1 MALHFPP
8 ALLCSPRFS
17 SSSCPHN
24 ERIIKHRMQ
33 QASSCQPSVTEQTG
47 IWTAAQCVWRATD
60 NSWEKDG
67 VTTQHWQHS
76 WENVLQG
83 KPAWRF
89 KWRGVKTF
97 FLWCHRVDT
106 LIVSVAFFFSFFF
119 VPLVN
124 LLDSGYGYM
133 MHTLHGLVFLSL
145 IHLDHLTILSKGKFY
160 LCISY

>member
-1 MALHFPP
+1 MSRGAVVEMALHFPP

-76 WENVLQG
+76 CEKMYYRGSLREDLNGEEW
-83 KPAWRF
+83 KPF
-89 KWRGVKTF
+89 SCDV
-97 FLWCHRVDT
+97 RVDT
-106 LIVSVAFFFSFFF
+106 LIVSVAFFF
-119 VPLVN
+119 
-124 LLDSGYGYM
+124 
-133 MHTLHGLVFLSL
+133 LSL
-145 IHLDHLTILSKGKFY
+145 WLTCWTQVMDTWCT
-160 LCISY
+160 LCMDSCFCLWYTWTI